1 VYLPYTP
8 RVFGLASQVAWYLDE
23 IVVRDPIV
31 SVLVTLSE
39 DLGAAKEQVRKRVQ
53 FLAQFRPY
61 LEAGY
66 MLLHGTDLLPPPSDQ
81 PNEDAIALSRNAE
94 VLRLLHDTAQFGI
107 VSRPDSRGEPSL
119 LCQVEL
125 DHGFLVGFV
134 FDHPVAGVEGPPFQ
148 VGERFPA
155 VTYEEF
161 AARLP
166 DFAKQMEPF
175 LAIEV
180 HHTLWSLQAGYSLGT
195 AVLYDRRVD
204 AAIASRLT
212 NSIHPGRQL
221 STVGAL
227 AVTLPYVQGIPPD
240 RLVELRESLPEAFL
254 SFRAVLSE
262 IVRAAASADA
272 DSEEVQRR
280 AESTIR
286 PELNKLDSEIAAE
299 IRKARIKGWGSA
311 LVAGAGILAGGAV
324 AGTAAGLVAGV
335 VTGTIGVVNVLAESA
350 GAKRRALGN
359 PFYFLW
365 RARSSR

>member
-1 VYLPYTP
+1 
-8 RVFGLASQVAWYLDE
+8 
-23 IVVRDPIV
+23 
-31 SVLVTLSE
+31 
-39 DLGAAKEQVRKRVQ
+39 
-53 FLAQFRPY
+53 
-61 LEAGY
+61 
-66 MLLHGTDLLPPPSDQ
+66 
-81 PNEDAIALSRNAE
+81 
-94 VLRLLHDTAQFGI
+94 
-107 VSRPDSRGEPSL
+107 
-119 LCQVEL
+119 
-125 DHGFLVGFV
+125 
-134 FDHPVAGVEGPPFQ
+134 
-148 VGERFPA
+148 
-155 VTYEEF
+155 
-161 AARLP
+161 
-166 DFAKQMEPF
+166 
-175 LAIEV
+175 
-180 HHTLWSLQAGYSLGT
+180 TLWSLQAGYSLGT

-311 LVAGAGILAGGAV
+311 LVAGAGILAG
-324 AGTAAGLVAGV
+324 
-335 VTGTIGVVNVLAESA
+335 
-350 GAKRRALGN
+350 
-359 PFYFLW
+359 
-365 RARSSR
+365 